1 MKSRILLVAG
11 VVAIGLG
18 GCAAYPYDNYAQRDG
33 YYPDGNPRYYP
44 DANQPYREGP
54 VYEPGYYG
62 PQYVGPGYYVAPS
75 VGFGITY
82 SNRNYYGR
90 HRHW

>member
-1 MKSRILLVAG
+1 MKSRNLLITGLVA
-11 VVAIGLG
+11 VGLG
-18 GCAAYPYDNYAQRDG
+18 GCAAYPYDNYAYRDG
-33 YYPDGNPRYYP
+33 YYP

-82 SNRNYYGR
+82 SNRYYYGR